1 MESEIPSNYEQ
12 MKQQRVDL
20 EQQLSELA
28 DIFDG
33 LDNPAVAEK
42 VAQLEVQKAERTGQ
56 LNKLS
61 AEIEN
66 SKTEISNIS
75 EKISKCSFGATQ
87 KLFEAIN
94 CQRLFFIKN
103 KSKIIFDS
111 HTGYLFP
118 NPEYFDDIPKLFGHY
133 TGVSTFKDTV
143 SGYNELVIE
152 NYVGWHLPEI
162 NQLFIYIQ
170 PFTEILDKHCPV
182 TLLQTGNFKDISREH
197 RRSIVA
203 SCSYQDS
210 QYLKKIFEEKNLHNH
225 VLGSEQW
232 TENRAGYY
240 NSNAVSY
247 PFFDKLASQDF
258 SPDNNVFSP
267 QERAQKVLKL
277 FIQEGWIPKFDDE
290 EITKLY
296 EKMYITRPALIKQLA
311 EINEKLAELPPPKT
325 GFADGIDFAELI
337 KGYDLESIRNSLVRY
352 HAELVRWFSE
362 LLANLDDF
370 SREQAPLLAEAQ
382 TLIDS
387 LRDTIDEDDGQDA
400 GEKMLTERARYLS
413 QHLDF
418 GLESLQAELV
428 AFKNEVMISRDT
440 LTSARTLTDLRQI
453 EKQERPDFYLVAEHS
468 TELIK
473 QRLHG
478 VDWFREHKELATAL
492 IELHQEWRSDLH
504 TFEHTT
510 CTHFM
515 EKCAGESI
523 DSEQGEAWFTEW
535 RRERLLAEEH
545 LLPLM
550 RAGIERVIPVE
561 IVVEVV
567 KLLKSSIRDQLGNFF
582 YDKRI
587 ALHQKFAFEPSGE
600 LQERFEKESALASIN
615 SEFQKQLEELIFKID
630 GTEGRLFLVRWAK
643 DWYDSLVGDV
653 LAFIDKDEFHERI
666 ARETLDGFR
675 AMKRHTLEAFL
686 QDVKAYAVAREEK
699 DKEWNSLLFRMR
711 SDLAKKA
718 DKVKKSTK

>member
-1 MESEIPSNYEQ
+1 MDLTTLL
-12 MKQQRVDL
+12 QQKNEL

-28 DIFDG
+28 DLFDG
-33 LDNPAVAEK
+33 LNNPAVAEK
-42 VAQLEVQKAERTGQ
+42 VAKLEVQKAEFQRK
-56 LNKLS
+56 LNNLS
-61 AEIEN
+61 FEMDSTKAEI
-66 SKTEISNIS
+66 SCIY
-75 EKISKCSFGATQ
+75 EKISKCSVGITQ
-87 KLFEAIN
+87 QLLDAIIK
-94 CQRLFFIKN
+94 QRLYFIKN
-103 KSKIIFDS
+103 KEKILFDAM
-111 HTGYLFP
+111 TGVILP
-118 NPEYFDDIPKLFGHY
+118 NTHYFEDIPKQY
-133 TGVSTFKDTV
+133 DANISTKTFESEIKKYKNHDIQ
-143 SGYNELVIE
+143 GYNFNYPNSTNIKFYLLTLKPYAAKHLKNQVTTLIISDTSISKNNDYIE
-152 NYVGWHLPEI
+152 NIFRDGIFVGDYAVDSGQCLA
-162 NQLFIYIQ
+162 F
-170 PFTEILDKHCPV
+170 PFCDKFV
-182 TLLQTGNFKDISREH
+182 SDDLL
-197 RRSIVA
+197 
-203 SCSYQDS
+203 
-210 QYLKKIFEEKNLHNH
+210 
-225 VLGSEQW
+225 
-232 TENRAGYY
+232 
-240 NSNAVSY
+240 
-247 PFFDKLASQDF
+247 
-258 SPDNNVFSP
+258 PDNNVYTL
-267 QERAQKVLKL
+267 QERAQKVLNL

-296 EKMYITRPALIKQLA
+296 EKMYVTRPALIKQLA
-311 EINEKLAELPPPKT
+311 EINEKLAELPQPKQ
-325 GFADGIDFAELI
+325 GFADGINFAELI
-337 KGYDLESIRNSLVRY
+337 KGYDLETIRGSLVRY
-352 HAELVRWFSE
+352 HTELVRWFSE
-362 LLANLDDF
+362 LLASLDDF

-387 LRDTIDEDDGQDA
+387 LRDTIDEDDGQDV
-400 GEKMLTERARYLS
+400 GEKILTERAKYLS

-428 AFKNEVMISRDT
+428 AFKNEAMISRDT

-453 EKQERPDFYLVAEHS
+453 EKLDRPDFYLVAEHS
-468 TELIK
+468 AELIK
-473 QRLHG
+473 LRLQG
-478 VDWFREHKELATAL
+478 VDWFREHKELATIL
-492 IELHQEWRSDLH
+492 IELHQEWRSDLN

-510 CTHFM
+510 YTHFM

-523 DSEQGEAWFTEW
+523 DSEKCEAWFAEW

-545 LLPLM
+545 LLPMM
-550 RAGIERVIPVE
+550 RAGIERVVPVE
-561 IVVEVV
+561 IVVETV

-587 ALHQKFAFEPSGE
+587 ALHQKFAFEPGGE
-600 LQERFEKESALASIN
+600 LQERFEKESALAAIN

-711 SDLAKKA
+711 SELAKKA